1 MRIKMA
7 LLYGGQSGEHEVSIM
22 SARSVMAA
30 VNRERIEVLP
40 IGISREGQWLPGL
53 DPQTVFDSGEL
64 QVRPLPGKEP
74 DYAIVDNPAGFL
86 LGSLKKRVDVVFPVL
101 HGPKG
106 EDGTIQGLLELAGLP
121 YVGAGVAASAVGM
134 DKALMKAVFR
144 EKGIPVGDYL
154 VCLRREW
161 RENPGGVIERI
172 EDRLGYPCFV
182 KPANLG
188 SSVGISK
195 ARNRDELKTA
205 LDTAAAYD
213 RKLIVEAFLDGRE
226 IECSVLGNDRPE
238 ASVPGEI
245 IPNAE
250 FYHYEAKYIAEDA
263 ELLIPAPLDPET
275 VEKVK
280 SLAVRAFQAID
291 CAGMARVDF
300 FILHADGR
308 VLVNEINTIPG
319 FTKISMYA
327 KLWEA
332 SGLPYSRLIERLV
345 ELALER
351 YEEQKQNKL
360 TWK

>member
-1 MRIKMA
+1 MRLKLG

-22 SARSVMAA
+22 SARSVLAA

-40 IGISREGQWLPGL
+40 IGISREGQWFPGL
-53 DPQTVFDSGEL
+53 DPQTVFDSGDL
-64 QVRPLPGKEP
+64 QVRPLLDKKP
-74 DYAIVDNPAGFL
+74 DYTIVDNPAGFL

-106 EDGTIQGLLELAGLP
+106 EDGTIQGLLELAGIP
-121 YVGAGVAASAVGM
+121 YVGAGVTASALGM
-134 DKALMKAVFR
+134 DKALMKSVFR
-144 EKGIPVGDYL
+144 EKGIPIGDFL
-154 VCLRREW
+154 VYLRREW
-161 RENPGGVIERI
+161 RENPDEVIKGI
-172 EDRLGYPCFV
+172 ENRLGYPCFV

-195 ARNRDELKTA
+195 ARDRDELKTA

-213 RKLIVEAFLDGRE
+213 RKIIVEAFLDGRE
-226 IECSVLGNDRPE
+226 VECSVLGNDTPE
-238 ASVPGEI
+238 ASTPGEI

-250 FYHYEAKYIAEDA
+250 FYHYEAKYIDEDA
-263 ELLIPAPLDPET
+263 KLLIPAPLNPET
-275 VEKVK
+275 VEEVR
-280 SLAVRAFQAID
+280 SLAVRAFKAID

-300 FILHADGR
+300 FVLHDNGQ
-308 VLVNEINTIPG
+308 VVVNEINTIPG
-319 FTKISMYA
+319 FTNISMYA

-332 SGLPYSRLIERLV
+332 SGLPYSQLIERLV

-360 TWK
+360 SWK

>member
-1 MRIKMA
+1 M
-7 LLYGGQSGEHEVSIM
+7 
-22 SARSVMAA
+22 
-30 VNRERIEVLP
+30 
-40 IGISREGQWLPGL
+40 
-53 DPQTVFDSGEL
+53 
-64 QVRPLPGKEP
+64 
-74 DYAIVDNPAGFL
+74 
-86 LGSLKKRVDVVFPVL
+86 
-101 HGPKG
+101 
-106 EDGTIQGLLELAGLP
+106 
-121 YVGAGVAASAVGM
+121 
-134 DKALMKAVFR
+134 
-144 EKGIPVGDYL
+144 
-154 VCLRREW
+154 
-161 RENPGGVIERI
+161 
-172 EDRLGYPCFV
+172 
-182 KPANLG
+182 
-188 SSVGISK
+188 
-195 ARNRDELKTA
+195 
-205 LDTAAAYD
+205 
-213 RKLIVEAFLDGRE
+213 
-226 IECSVLGNDRPE
+226 GNDRPE